1 MTIGMLG
8 GSFCPPT
15 KAHVELSNICVE
27 KGLCDKVI
35 WVPVNEAY
43 RKATNIAAKHRI
55 EMVKL
60 ALMNE
65 PNIDY
70 SLHEQNHD
78 EIIRTLES
86 AKELQEIYPNDKILF
101 IAGADKLGFKWMQ
114 REEFI
119 RDFGYIILNRGDI
132 DCKEIIKKSK
142 NLSKWESNIKILKYD
157 SDISSTIVRES
168 IKSTGNSD
176 LISEEV
182 LEYIRKNNLFV

>member
-1 MTIGMLG
+1 MVIGMLG

-15 KAHVELSNICVE
+15 KAHIEISNMCIE
-27 KGLCDKVI
+27 QGLCDKVI

-43 RKATNIAAKHRI
+43 RKSTNIEAYHRV

-60 ALMNE
+60 ALANE
-65 PNIDY
+65 QNIDY
-70 SLHEQNHD
+70 SLHEQNHT

-86 AKELQEIYPNDKILF
+86 IKELQEIYPDDKILF

-114 REEFI
+114 REEFV

-132 DCKEIIKKSK
+132 DCEEIIKKSK
-142 NLSKWESNIKILKYD
+142 NLSKWENNIKVLEYD
-157 SDISSTIVRES
+157 SDISSTIVREE
-168 IKSTGNSD
+168 IRNTRNSD
-176 LISEEV
+176 LISDSV

>member
-1 MTIGMLG
+1 MVIGMLG

-15 KAHVELSNICVE
+15 KAHVELSNMCVE

-65 PNIDY
+65 PNINY
-70 SLHEQNHD
+70 SLHEQTHD
-78 EIIRTLES
+78 EIIRTFES

-119 RDFGYIILNRGDI
+119 RDFGYIILNRGDFN
-132 DCKEIIKKSK
+132 CEEIIKKSK
-142 NLSKWESNIKILKYD
+142 NLSKWKTNIKILEYD
-157 SDISSTIVRES
+157 SDISSTIVREE
-168 IKSTGNSD
+168 IKNTGKSD
-176 LISEEV
+176 LISEKV